1 MPQRSGMKA
10 VDGRIVFCISS
21 KKIVVVAAFGPR
33 NGACG
38 LQMNMQSNNH
48 APSVTVLLPVYNGEQ
63 FIEEAVTSI
72 LAQSFTDF
80 GVLVMDDGSTDGTD
94 KILRRLA
101 ANDARIRI
109 HQRENRG
116 LIATL
121 NEGLALCSSELVARM
136 DADDY
141 ALPHRLAV
149 QYDYMTEHPET
160 AVCSSGMEEYETGRI
175 LAWEGCGEAVRARLL
190 FGCCLHH
197 PTIMARR
204 SVLLDAGG
212 YDAAMPSAED
222 YDLWVRL
229 TAAGYSL
236 AVLPQ
241 VLLRY
246 RVHPHVS
253 RTAYKWQMGETTSRI
268 QRRQL
273 ALLGISPTPRQLDR
287 HQFCI
292 SHCPE
297 LPGKLQEAEAWL
309 QMLVEANDQNVMY
322 NREVFLRTVNEIK
335 KDFVRSSWQRDP
347 GQYVRRILR
356 TIVKDGIY
364 RLRLGENFEKRIV
377 GAARRLGFFSQSRK
391 Q

>member
-1 MPQRSGMKA
+1 
-10 VDGRIVFCISS
+10 
-21 KKIVVVAAFGPR
+21 
-33 NGACG
+33 
-38 LQMNMQSNNH
+38 MNMQNNSH
-48 APSVTVLLPVYNGEQ
+48 TPSVTVLLPVYNGEQ

-80 GVLVMDDGSTDGTD
+80 EVLVMDDGSTDATG

-101 ANDARIRI
+101 SNDSRIRI

-121 NEGLALCSSELVARM
+121 NEGLTLCSSELVARM

-149 QYDYMTEHPET
+149 QYAYMAEHPET
-160 AVCSSGMEEYETGRI
+160 AVCSAGMEEYETGR
-175 LAWEGCGEAVRARLL
+175 LLTWEGDGEAVRARLL

-204 SVLLDAGG
+204 SVLLAVDG
-212 YDAAMPSAED
+212 YDAAMPCAED

-229 TAAGYSL
+229 TAVGYSL

-246 RVHPHVS
+246 RVHPHLARS
-253 RTAYKWQMGETTSRI
+253 AYKWQMGVTTSRI
-268 QRRQL
+268 QQRQL
-273 ALLGISPTPRQLDR
+273 ALLGVSPSQRQLDR

-297 LPGKLQEAEAWL
+297 ISRKLQEAEAWL
-309 QMLVEANDQNVMY
+309 QQLVEANEQTGLY
-322 NREVFLRTVNEIK
+322 NREVFLQTVAEIK
-335 KDFVRSSWQRDP
+335 KDFVHSSWQRDP

-356 TIVKDGIY
+356 TTVKDGIY
-364 RLRLGENFEKRIV
+364 RLRLGADFEKRIV
-377 GAARRLGFFSQSRK
+377 GAARRFGFFSQSRK
-391 Q
+391 H